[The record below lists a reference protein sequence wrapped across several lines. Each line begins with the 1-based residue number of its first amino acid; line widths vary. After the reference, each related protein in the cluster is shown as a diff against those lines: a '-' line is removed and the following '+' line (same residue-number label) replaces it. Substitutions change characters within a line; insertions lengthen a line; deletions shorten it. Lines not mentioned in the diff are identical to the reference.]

1 MNLGKVSVIAFMAM
15 AIGAIALTVTAC
27 GGSEPEPAQPSVSTE
42 DISTAV
48 KQAVAESQMS
58 EEQIAGMV
66 SDQVADQV
74 AGIMSEQIAEQ
85 MADLMSEQIEAIT
98 VQDPGLSAEEVNA
111 MIVDAVEASN
121 AILSEQIANIE
132 QGMSDEEMAA
142 MMQAAVDQAVAEA
155 GSMAAPESPGELV
168 VYSGRSEALVQPI
181 IDQFA
186 DVTGIDVQVKYAN
199 TSQIAA
205 TLLEEGDNSPA
216 DVFFAQDPGGL
227 GAAASLLDTLPEQV
241 SMSVPDWARSPQQK
255 WVGISGRARV
265 VVFNRESVSPDDLPD
280 NIEEFSDPRWNGR
293 IGWAPSNASF
303 QAMVTAMRV
312 LWGDERTRQWLES
325 IRDNGAQVY
334 PKNTPIVD
342 AASKGE
348 IDVGFV
354 NHYYLYRFIQ
364 EEGEDFGARNY
375 HIPGEGPGSLIMVAG
390 AGILKTAE
398 NRDNAVRF
406 LEFLLSNVAQQYF
419 AGQTYEYPLVE
430 GVTTHRLLTPLEQI
444 TKPAIDM
451 ASLEDVQGTQTM
463 LRDLGILP

>member
-1 MNLGKVSVIAFMAM
+1 MKFGKISAFAFL
-15 AIGAIALTVTAC
+15 ALVVGVVALAVAAC
-27 GGSEPEPAQPSVSTE
+27 GSTEPESVQSSVSAE
-42 DISTAV
+42 DIAAAV
-48 KQAVAESQMS
+48 KEAVAESQMS
-58 EEQIAGMV
+58 EEQIAG
-66 SDQVADQV
+66 
-74 AGIMSEQIAEQ
+74 
-85 MADLMSEQIEAIT
+85 
-98 VQDPGLSAEEVNA
+98 
-111 MIVDAVEASN
+111 IV
-121 AILSEQIANIE
+121 SEQIANIE
-132 QGMSDEEMAA
+132 QGMSDEEMAS

-155 GSMAAPESPGELV
+155 ASMTMPESPGELV
-168 VYSGRSEALVQPI
+168 VYSGRSESLVQPI

-199 TSQIAA
+199 TSEIAA
-205 TLLEEGDNSPA
+205 TLLEEGNNSPA

-227 GAAASLLDTLPEQV
+227 GAVASMLDTLPEQV
-241 SMSVPDWARSPQQK
+241 SINVPDWARSPQHK

-265 VVFNRESVSPDDLPD
+265 VVYNTESVNPEDLPD
-280 NIEEFSDPRWNGR
+280 TIEEFSDPRWNGR

-312 LWGDERTRQWLES
+312 LWGDEKTRQWLED

-354 NHYYLYRFIQ
+354 NHYYLYRFVQ

-398 NRDNAVRF
+398 NQENAVRF

-419 AGQTYEYPLVE
+419 AGQTYEYPLVD
-430 GVTTHRLLTPLEQI
+430 GVNTHRLLTPLDQI